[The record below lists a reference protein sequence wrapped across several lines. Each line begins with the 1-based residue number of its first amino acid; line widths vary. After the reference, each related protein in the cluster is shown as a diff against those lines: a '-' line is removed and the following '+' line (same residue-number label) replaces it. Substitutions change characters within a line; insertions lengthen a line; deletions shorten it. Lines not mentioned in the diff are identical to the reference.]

1 MNDLLLRRRMMMVPV
16 LPAEYEMLNYIEATG
31 DQYLVTNVNQGLN
44 VKTTL
49 IFEPTSTSFST
60 FGAIA
65 AARSSYQVLVTMTS
79 FNRFYSSMYD
89 SNNNVIP
96 FTKSNHPF
104 EAVFNDENH
113 NLFIDGNLVGV
124 LQPISPYPEDTKIA
138 LFSFFSGS
146 SRGIGRVYKFVISEN
161 DTHKILFSGIPVRRI
176 ADQEIGM
183 WDTVSK
189 TFLTNAGTGAFTGA

>member
-65 AARSSYQVLVTMTS
+65 AASSSYQVLVTRTS
-79 FNRFYSSMYD
+79 LNSFYSSMYD
-89 SNNNVIP
+89 SNTNVIS

-124 LQPISPYPEDTKIA
+124 LQPISPYPEDKKIA
-138 LFSFFSGS
+138 LFSFFYGS
-146 SRGIGRVYKFVISEN
+146 ARGIGRVYKFVISEN